1 MDSSYF
7 LAENKTGIEKIERKN
22 KERTTKM
29 KKQ

>member
-7 LAENKTGIEKIERKN
+7 LAENKTGIEKIEKKN
-22 KERTTKM
+22 ERTTKM